1 MSKYITEYE
10 LNNLIEALCNS
21 AEEEIMIQVEQ
32 SVIENTDTIEDI
44 MSIIRAIE
52 NETEYYGEAILNRC
66 SNPECGRTHIFLH
79 FYIPEE

>member
-1 MSKYITEYE
+1 MSKYVTEYE
-10 LNNLIEALCNS
+10 LNNLIEALCDS

-44 MSIIRAIE
+44 MSIIRTIE
-52 NETEYYGEAILNRC
+52 NETEYCGEAILNRC
-66 SNPECGRTHIFLH
+66 SNPECGHTHIFVH